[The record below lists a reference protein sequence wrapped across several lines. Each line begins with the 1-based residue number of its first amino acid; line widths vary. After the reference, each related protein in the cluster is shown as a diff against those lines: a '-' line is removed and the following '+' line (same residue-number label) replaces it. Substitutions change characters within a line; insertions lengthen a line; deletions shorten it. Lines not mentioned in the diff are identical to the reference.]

1 MAIRLFVNFLDR
13 ENHLVEKVDFFCLS
27 GKMCC
32 DDMELIKKMGEV
44 LTTLKS
50 HIINTDILIDAKLDD
65 PELALV
71 KLRKQIKYETSR
83 YQEKLSIRE
92 VEVLGLIMQGLTN
105 KEISEQLFISFE
117 TVRSHRKSI
126 LRKIGVKNTAALV
139 SYYNQSFFD
148 HFEGSSS
155 HPDTSTGTA
164 S

>member
-13 ENHLVEKVDFFCLS
+13 DNHLVERVDFFCLS
-27 GKMCC
+27 RKRCC
-32 DDMELIKKMGEV
+32 DDMELVKKIGEV
-44 LTTLKS
+44 LTTLRS
-50 HIINTDILIDAKLDD
+50 NIINTDILIEAKLDD
-65 PELALV
+65 PELALL
-71 KLRKQIKYETSR
+71 KLRKQIKYETSH

-126 LRKIGVKNTAALV
+126 MRKIGVKNTAALV

-148 HFEGSSS
+148 HSEGTPSP
-155 HPDTSTGTA
+155 PDMST
-164 S
+164 